1 MNKGKTFPI
10 ENSGNRKH
18 SSKCKRGLNI
28 PVKNVESF
36 YEQLR
41 DCGNKRKHTC
51 KVYMYAILAWLLAP
65 CSQSVIDL
73 RLMKM
78 VEDIDKTVE
87 WNFTELTV
95 KLLVKGIKDLRNG
108 SKNLIGS
115 AVLLYV
121 SNLITSK

>member
-1 MNKGKTFPI
+1 
-10 ENSGNRKH
+10 
-18 SSKCKRGLNI
+18 
-28 PVKNVESF
+28 
-36 YEQLR
+36 
-41 DCGNKRKHTC
+41 
-51 KVYMYAILAWLLAP
+51 MYVILAWLLSP